1 MGNTIIENPIQI
13 KLIKRI
19 YVIDEKIETGKIL
32 YCSDTL
38 EAFFDENTKTR
49 ICLGKTS
56 SINSENEL
64 ETPSE
69 KDIGSF
75 KIILD
80 TLSIKYCDSSL
91 TWRSIET
98 RDEMTQALGSV
109 DKFEPHNLIKSGKL
123 IAPRTLATC
132 VYDDYGIPI
141 GETLNYLQD
150 IIEKLL
156 REGIPAELITSGII
170 DVGRIPKEARFDFY
184 PVEDTAERLSLTNEQ
199 IQNGDVVQEE
209 STKRMFFVIDDTKLG
224 TEAAFREF
232 TVGSI
237 PWASVLNRPLSITL
251 KDGANGTALLS
262 TSSSTESQKITIS
275 VKLNMDYADSGILPT
290 KYGGTGNQT
299 GTAQYIDADISD
311 LDKLY
316 LAGFKSN
323 NKMGRSP
330 SISFQA
336 GLFTTPAICTDDN
349 IPSAINKLR
358 SDDIILDKP
367 NGVKTLTAYDDT
379 TKNYYNLV
387 SYKNN
392 TGITIGDKAQDTK
405 IEGNDTIIHSSSHI
419 YAQVGDV
426 AQSQIELDKNRLKIN
441 VPAQIYDSFV
451 IRSENSND
459 FIITTDQTFTV
470 PHLSPKEITTNN
482 PNLKGTINIAS
493 YPVTH
498 KNMTVF
504 DNEIDGFIFKC
515 TNSKNTY
522 IGKDGFKGDRIE
534 GTALV
539 INGDANI
546 KGIIHG
552 CCSQATN
559 ADTLDGYQADY
570 FMRADGRNNT
580 NPPVVIQA
588 SAPAGRTNCLWI
600 NSSSGVANYWTGKN
614 WTPISNTWK
623 NS

>member
-19 YVIDEKIETGKIL
+19 YVIEEKIETGKIL

-80 TLSIKYCDSSL
+80 TFSIKYCDGSL
-91 TWRSIET
+91 TWRPIET

-184 PVEDTAERLSLTNEQ
+184 PAEDTAERLSLTNKQ

-262 TSSSTESQKITIS
+262 TSSNTESQKITIS
-275 VKLNMDYADSGILPT
+275 VKLNMDHADSGILPI

-336 GLFTTPAICTDDN
+336 GLLNVPAMCTSDN
-349 IPSAINKLR
+349 ITSTINKLR
-358 SDDIILDKP
+358 SDNIIFDKP
-367 NGVKTLTAYDDT
+367 NGVKALSAYDDT
-379 TKNYYNLV
+379 NKNYYNLV

-392 TGITIGDKAQDTK
+392 TGITIGDRAQDTK
-405 IEGNDTIIHSSSHI
+405 IEGNDIIIHGSGHI
-419 YAQVGDV
+419 YTEVGEV
-426 AQSQIELDKNRLKIN
+426 SQSQIELSKEKIQLN
-441 VPAQIYDSFV
+441 IPAQISDS
-451 IRSENSND
+451 ITIHSDTNND
-459 FIITTDQTFTV
+459 TNILGNQVVNIPHFTV
-470 PHLSPKEITTNN
+470 YPLQTSI
-482 PNLKGTINIAS
+482 PNGYLVSISMLELIC
-493 YPVTH
+493 P
-498 KNMTVF
+498 NMTVF
-504 DNEIDGFIFKC
+504 ENNQGGFVFKCNNNKNAYIDG
-515 TNSKNTY
+515 
-522 IGKDGFKGDRIE
+522 GGFRGNKIE
-534 GTALV
+534 GESLI
-539 INGDANI
+539 INGDADI
-546 KGIIHG
+546 SGTIHG
-552 CCSQATN
+552 RCAQAIN
-559 ADTLDGYQADY
+559 ADTLDGYHASY
-570 FMRADGRNNT
+570 FMRADGGNNT
-580 NPPVVIQA
+580 NPPVIIQA
-588 SAPAGRTNCLWI
+588 GAPAGRTNCLWI
-600 NSSSGVANYWTGKN
+600 NSSTGIANYWTGKA